1 MAVIAVVVAHPDD
14 EVLGCAG
21 TIALH
26 RIRGDEVHVIFMAD
40 GENSRVSITPQHQ
53 QRQSAAHAALSVLDI
68 QSVHFLD
75 FPDNAM
81 DSIPLLQIVQTLEKK
96 LNIITPDTVYT
107 HFGHDLNID
116 HRLTY
121 QAVLTACRP
130 QPGQSVNA
138 IYCFEVPSST
148 EWSSL
153 TAPAFKPN
161 LFVDISS
168 VLPQVQAALT
178 CYEKELRPWPHSR
191 SLDAIFARYRYRGS
205 CVGVE
210 AAECFIIERELRT
223 IHHAIK

>member
-1 MAVIAVVVAHPDD
+1 MNTVVIVAAHPDD

-26 RIRGDEVHVIFMAD
+26 SKRGDAVHIVFLAD
-40 GENSRVSITPQHQ
+40 GENSRVEASPQ
-53 QRQSAAHAALSVLDI
+53 LSMRRTMAENAMRTLGAR
-68 QSVHFLD
+68 SVQFFD

-81 DSIPLLQIVQTLEKK
+81 DSVPFLRIVQTLEQVLKP
-96 LNIITPDTVYT
+96 LQPHLVYT

-130 QPGQSVNA
+130 QPGQSVKA

-148 EWSSL
+148 EWSPGAS
-153 TAPAFKPN
+153 PAFQPN
-161 LFVDISS
+161 LYVDISS
-168 VLPQVQAALT
+168 VLLQTQAALA

-191 SLDAIFARYRYRGS
+191 SAEAILARQRYRGS

-210 AAECFIIERELRT
+210 AAESFMIEREIRT
-223 IHHAIK
+223 L